1 MDENFPSGSLNNTQ
15 TSKHQHYKQ
24 LLIHTFNTSIL
35 KYITSFS
42 LSFYQRSKFPTY
54 QKMWSFMKSATPSVF
69 VANSKE
75 GERRVLQGDYAY
87 FAESSTIEY
96 MVERNCELMQVGQWL
111 DSKGFGI
118 GLPQGECACLLHR
131 PSSLKSSMKSL

>member
-1 MDENFPSGSLNNTQ
+1 MDN
-15 TSKHQHYKQ
+15 SK
-24 LLIHTFNTSIL
+24 FNIYRT
-35 KYITSFS
+35 

-69 VANSKE
+69 VANSKA
-75 GERRVLQGDYAY
+75 GEKRVLEGDYAY
-87 FAESSTIEY
+87 FTESSTIEY

-118 GLPQGECACLLHR
+118 GLPQGECACILYGA
-131 PSSLKSSMKSL
+131 MFQ